1 MSSQIMLT
9 AWSRLERHGR
19 MLPLEAP
26 ATALTQFRRVGD
38 GHDVRVRD
46 VRVDERPPMI
56 EVPDYAARRSSCP
69 DAPLPI

>member
-38 GHDVRVRD
+38 GHDVRVSD
-46 VRVDERPPMI
+46 VQVDERPPMI
-56 EVPDYAARRSSCP
+56 EVPDYAAGRRS
-69 DAPLPI
+69 LLT